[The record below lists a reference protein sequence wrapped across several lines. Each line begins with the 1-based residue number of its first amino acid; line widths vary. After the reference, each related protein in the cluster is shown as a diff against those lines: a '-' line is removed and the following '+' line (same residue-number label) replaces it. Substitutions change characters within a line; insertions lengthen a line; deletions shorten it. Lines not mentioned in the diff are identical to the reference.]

1 MRQKLTAE
9 LSRSDG
15 ASTSD
20 KDQHLAALARQRHIE
35 KLKDAL
41 NISKSFEGGAAF
53 DFELQEKKR
62 LEKIAERDQKRKEE
76 KRARKEAKRQQERE
90 ALQMQLAAVTQSLKE
105 QDEKVAE
112 EKVLEK
118 AVEEPVKT
126 E

>member
-1 MRQKLTAE
+1 MRQKLTGE

-105 QDEKVAE
+105 QDEKVVE
-112 EKVLEK
+112 EKLPEK